1 MSFLNKINN
10 VAAGAKDTINKGR
23 EKLAA
28 AIAPEAKKE
37 YNRNCPHCGKVVQP
51 EGTITEAIY
60 MASVPD
66 GCSIKTFV
74 DHGYHGGCLS
84 VLHHTHNPE
93 FVMPCGEHC
102 KFYNSKEAA

>member
-28 AIAPEAKKE
+28 AIAPEVKKE

-51 EGTITEAIY
+51 EGSMTPGLY
-60 MASVPD
+60 MVSVPYD
-66 GCSIKTFV
+66 CTLKTYE
-74 DHGYHGGCLS
+74 DHVGVGLCLS

-102 KFYNSKEAA
+102 KFYNSKESK